1 MRKPKLVVVEWRD
14 SFSAR
19 GSWMS
24 EELSLSLMEGGG
36 GQAAVTVGYVVKEDS
51 RGIMLAQSYTD
62 DAGEE
67 RQWGGLWFVPKG
79 CVMKVRRVR

>member
-1 MRKPKLVVVEWRD
+1 MRKPKLVAVEWRD

-24 EELSLSLMEGGG
+24 EEISVSLTKGG
-36 GQAAVTVGYVVKEDS
+36 GQSAVTVGYVVKEDS
-51 RGIMLAQSYTD
+51 KGIMLAQSYTD

-79 CVMKVRRVR
+79 CVTKVRRVK